1 MEYFTEHNLD
11 YEDFLIFS
19 KRSKN
24 CPKIEFEDVVKIV
37 RKYELNINDLL
48 ILFKNKIH
56 LDQNLYL
63 KYELETKKIKKELEM
78 YRWFVLLKGC

>member
-1 MEYFTEHNLD
+1 MNYFDKYN

-24 CPKIEFEDVVKIV
+24 CPKLEFEDIVKIV
-37 RKYELNINDLL
+37 KKSELDINDLL

-56 LDQNLYL
+56 LDQNLHL
-63 KYELETKKIKKELEM
+63 KYELEIKKIKKELEM
-78 YRWFVLLKGC
+78 YRWFVMLKSNQ